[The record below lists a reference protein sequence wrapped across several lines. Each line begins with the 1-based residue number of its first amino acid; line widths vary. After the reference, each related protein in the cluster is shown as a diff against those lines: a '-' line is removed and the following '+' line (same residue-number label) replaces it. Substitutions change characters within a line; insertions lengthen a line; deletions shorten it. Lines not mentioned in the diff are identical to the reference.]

1 MVMVL
6 RAVAMVAAVAG
17 RMVTIVLEVLMV
29 EVMLE

>member
-6 RAVAMVAAVAG
+6 RAVVMVAAVAG
-17 RMVTIVLEVLMV
+17 MVVTIVLELLMV